1 MTLTMT
7 AIMIFMKINK
17 MEIII
22 IVLLIISLM
31 LNIIITDNA
40 SNNDIDKYDRDSNTN
55 ESNYFI

>member
-1 MTLTMT
+1 MT

-17 MEIII
+17 MEIIMM
-22 IVLLIISLM
+22 VLLIIPFM

-40 SNNDIDKYDRDSNTN
+40 SNNDTDKYDRDSNTN